1 MGRQKAQLMT
11 DSLLLKLNQ
20 QRERV
25 QFDEPG
31 KIKEG
36 KQEKQVLED
45 ESEANGQIQ
54 RISSVGAKFLLFLSF
69 PVDTLLHQ

>member
-54 RISSVGAKFLLFLSF
+54 
-69 PVDTLLHQ
+69 